1 MKKIGIMLAVL
12 VLCAV
17 SASATRISKSKAQ
30 AKAVSFFQKGLVKA
44 NGAEVKLVKEYASS
58 AEAPAA
64 VFAFSRGENVVF
76 VSAEDKMPSILGYS
90 SNADVNNLPPALEE
104 MLRYYAH
111 LSDAVREGRIEA
123 PKLYASAEPVD
134 SLIHTC
140 WYQEAPFWNLCPESE
155 GFKTATGCVATA
167 LAMVL
172 KYHNWPEKPEG
183 KAPKYTTKSMKIEIP
198 EVDLSS
204 HTYKWDDMI
213 NVYKEGEYTEEQGQ
227 AVAQLMYDIGVASK
241 MNYKVEGS
249 GTAFS
254 IAADPMRKYFK
265 YNKGLHI
272 DYAKFHTEEE
282 WATMLKNEISQKRPL
297 PYSAFWSLS
306 NDAHCFVI
314 DGFNAEGLFHVN
326 WGWGGR
332 SNGFFL
338 ITTLDPKEEGII
350 ESKSEGGYSNTQC
363 TLFDFVPDKKG
374 TTTPIEH
381 FFFQYNNCCGVEGD
395 QVLISAFQNLSI
407 DEFHGNLILQ
417 IVDKDNN
424 VIDKKTIKENYSI
437 EVDGEEDFRYIFL
450 NEVFDFSKFADGMY
464 HTDMIAVSS
473 ATGKEYPVKHVRQ
486 DDRFIVENGK
496 LKAILKGAKL
506 EGEITGYENVAYQ
519 NNNLKMTVKGKVTNI
534 DDIDLHLDDVLK
546 ILITVKFIEDD
557 KAEQF
562 NEDIRKNIKPGETV
576 TFEEDLDVWFY
587 SGKRDITKATLVLQL
602 ISGNGIFAT
611 KEIPFSELIATGIK
625 DININKVEGKSPAYS
640 LDGKRVSDDY
650 KGIIIKD
657 SKKTLSP
664 LPR

>member
-134 SLIHTC
+134 SLLHTC

-155 GFKTATGCVATA
+155 GYKTADGCVATA
-167 LAMVL
+167 FAMIM
-172 KYHNWPEKPEG
+172 KYYNWPDKPEG
-183 KAPKYTTKSMKIEIP
+183 KAPAYTTQRGREIP
-198 EVDLSS
+198 EEDLQS

-227 AVAQLMYDIGVASK
+227 AVAQLCYDVAVASK
-241 MNYKVEGS
+241 MNFGIEGS
-249 GTAFS
+249 GTQYAL
-254 IAADPMRKYFK
+254 AAEAMRTYFK
-265 YNKGLHI
+265 YNKGIRLECA
-272 DYAKFHTEEE
+272 DWHTEEE
-282 WATMLKNEISQKRPL
+282 WDTMLKNEISQGRPL
-297 PYSAFWSLS
+297 PF
-306 NDAHCFVI
+306 DAQTDTDSPEGHCFVL

-332 SNGFFL
+332 SDGFFL
-338 ITTLDPKEEGII
+338 ITSLDPKGETNPN
-350 ESKSEGGYSNTQC
+350 GGFIMRQR
-363 TLFDFVPDKKG
+363 TLIDFAPDKKG
-374 TTTPIEH
+374 TSTPSEENIFLKYDNSVRFSNDEISITKICNWGLED
-381 FFFQYNNCCGVEGD
+381 FKGD
-395 QVLISAFQNLSI
+395 
-407 DEFHGNLILQ
+407 LILQ
-417 IVDKDNN
+417 LVDKDGN
-424 VIDKKTIKENYSI
+424 VADQRIVLADYDSAVDAERTKVVSIK
-437 EVDGEEDFRYIFL
+437 DFDY
-450 NEVFDFSKFADGMY
+450 SKFADGVY
-464 HTDMIAVSS
+464 HTEMIAMS
-473 ATGKEYPVKHVRQ
+473 AKTKKEYPMKHLKADNRIIVK
-486 DDRFIVENGK
+486 DGK
-496 LKAILKGAKL
+496 LKGVFSCAML
-506 EGEITGYENVAYQ
+506 EGEITGYENVSFVYPE
-519 NNNLKMTVKGKVTNI
+519 LKLKLKGKVTNV
-534 DDIDLHLDDVLK
+534 DDIDFLASGALTLVLGIASSETRYFAPDYFYIK
-546 ILITVKFIEDD
+546 QD
-557 KAEQF
+557 
-562 NEDIRKNIKPGETV
+562 IKPGET
-576 TFEEDLDVWFY
+576 
-587 SGKRDITKATLVLQL
+587 ITIEGEITTLVVVSPEKYDKLIVQL
-602 ISGNGIFAT
+602 GIQNMNGVFT
-611 KEIPFSELIATGIK
+611 KQEYPFLEFIATGIK

-640 LDGKRVSDDY
+640 LDGKRVGDGY

-657 SKKTLSP
+657 KKKTLNN
-664 LPR
+664 